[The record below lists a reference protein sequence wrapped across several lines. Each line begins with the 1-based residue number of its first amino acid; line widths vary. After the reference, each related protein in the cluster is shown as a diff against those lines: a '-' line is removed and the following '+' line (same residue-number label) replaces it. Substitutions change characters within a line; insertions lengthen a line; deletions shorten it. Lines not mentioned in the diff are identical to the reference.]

1 MMKQWFDKFWGNLK
15 AYSPLILLVLLI
27 AFISFIAGMEAQK
40 TKMRSSLESDIIC
53 DLVVM
58 KREISYVIR
67 RGEKSLSP
75 GDVSI
80 LRNASARIQYD
91 MRSGLISHKLVRY
104 PNSLRYLRC
113 LNSRLHSTED
123 ISLCVQQYA
132 VLLGNTPLDREAG
145 LYNFMES
152 LETSLST
159 EEANVF
165 LRELEFGK
173 GIVEEADEGGAT
185 ISDEEA
191 GDRTDE

>member
-15 AYSPLILLVLLI
+15 AYSPIILLVLLI

-40 TKMRSSLESDIIC
+40 TKMRSSLEFDIISN
-53 DLVVM
+53 LELM
-58 KREISYVIR
+58 KKEISYVIR

-75 GDVSI
+75 ADISV
-80 LRNASARIQYD
+80 LRNASANIQHD
-91 MRSGLISHKLVRY
+91 MRSGLISYKLVRY
-104 PNSLRYLRC
+104 PNSLLYLRC
-113 LNSRLHSTED
+113 LNSRLQSTED

-132 VLLGNTPLDREAG
+132 VLIGNTPLDRETG

-173 GIVEEADEGGAT
+173 GIVEEADERSAT
-185 ISDEEA
+185 ISDEKA

>member
-15 AYSPLILLVLLI
+15 AYSPIILLVLLI

-40 TKMRSSLESDIIC
+40 TKMRSSLEFDIISN
-53 DLVVM
+53 LELM
-58 KREISYVIR
+58 KKEISYVIR

-75 GDVSI
+75 ADISV
-80 LRNASARIQYD
+80 LRNASANIQHD
-91 MRSGLISHKLVRY
+91 MRSGRISHKLVRY

-113 LNSRLHSTED
+113 LNSRLQSTED

-132 VLLGNTPLDREAG
+132 VLIGNTPLDRETG

-165 LRELEFGK
+165 LCELEFGK
-173 GIVEEADEGGAT
+173 GIVEEADERSAT
-185 ISDEEA
+185 ISDEKA